1 MQDVFWSS
9 KSGQSGVIFGKNWR
23 FEMVRLNCEI
33 KRVSKFYFAP
43 AVTAALIGIS
53 ASASA
58 DSSVN
63 FANGSSV
70 GVPLVLG
77 ADGVGIHSANYVAQ
91 LFESTDGGASFSA
104 VGTTSAFFN
113 VATTSFRAGVW
124 KSQSITLAGVNPGS
138 IVSFKVAVWDSSIF
152 STYADASEWVASSFP
167 IIPGKIVPGDVVQMG
182 VTPAFSYNAPP
193 AGDLNPA
200 DFNLVNFHGLTLT
213 RYPDFSGVPEPTTTA
228 MTIVGVVGF
237 LFFYRRRFKARAR

>member
-1 MQDVFWSS
+1 
-9 KSGQSGVIFGKNWR
+9 
-23 FEMVRLNCEI
+23 MVRLNREI
-33 KRVSKFYFAP
+33 KRMSKFYFAP

-104 VGTTSAFFN
+104 VGTTSTFFN
-113 VATTSFRAGVW
+113 VATTSVRAGVW
-124 KSQSITLAGVNPGS
+124 KSQFITLAGVNPGS
-138 IVSFKVAVWDSSIF
+138 TVTMKIAVWDSTLF
-152 STYADASEWVASSFP
+152 ANWDEAAAEVASFAP
-167 IIPGKIVPGDVVQMG
+167 NPKIHPGDSFQVG
-182 VTPAFSYNAPP
+182 VTSPFTYNAPS

-200 DFNLVNFHGLTLT
+200 DFNLVKFPGLTLT
-213 RYPDFSGVPEPTTTA
+213 GYIIWGVPEPSTTA
-228 MTIVGVVGF
+228 MTVVGSAA
-237 LFFYRRRFKARAR
+237 LVFYCWQKCKMCSGARKVARAA